1 MEQSNYIYF
10 NPCKLL
16 DPLTENWT
24 TIRDEFTAVVRKEA
38 TLAPPPSQGTHM
50 GTKANYLTDLTGEP
64 LYVGDFK
71 AMPVFLRENFVDRH
85 EAKSMNW
92 ENWKQPGGD
101 KLKFR
106 EDRLRAMPFM
116 QNWIWRNID
125 VLGAVTFNIALSGSK
140 LNHHWG
146 LVDDHLRFHLVL
158 KQASGAV
165 FDIENERHEWVDGEL
180 FGFDD
185 CNVFHGTKHTGTEP
199 RIIMLVDILKS
210 AVESHAKTWPVRVNI
225 PRSQRTIPTIL
236 DW

>member
-10 NPCKLL
+10 NPCTLL
-16 DPLTENWT
+16 DPLTENWK
-24 TIRDEFTAVVRKEA
+24 TIRDEFIKIAMKE
-38 TLAPPPSQGTHM
+38 TLWAKEKNEVNK

-71 AMPVFLRENFVDRH
+71 AMPVVLKEDFVDRH
-85 EAKSMNW
+85 EAESMKW
-92 ENWKQPGGD
+92 ENWKRPGGD
-101 KLKFR
+101 KIMFA
-106 EDRLRAMPFM
+106 ENRLHHMPFI

-125 VLGAVTFNIALSGSK
+125 VVGAVTFNIALPGSK

-146 LVDDHLRFHLVL
+146 LVDDHLRCHLAL
-158 KQASGAV
+158 KQASGCV
-165 FDIENERHEWVDGEL
+165 FDIENERHEWVDGEF

-185 CNVFHGTKHTGTEP
+185 CNVFHGTKHTGNQP

-210 AVESHAKTWPVRVNI
+210 AVKPYAKHWPVRENI